1 MPASLRLEPLPSNFP
16 SLPHASEETAGMKFV
31 SALAATAILG
41 CGAAFGADPPATPS
55 ATPVKH
61 PSLKVCNKQADAK
74 QLTGPAR
81 AQFVKDC
88 HAGTPAHAPTGKK
101 S

>member
-1 MPASLRLEPLPSNFP
+1 
-16 SLPHASEETAGMKFV
+16 MKIIR
-31 SALAATAILG
+31 ALAAIGIVG
-41 CGAAFGADPPATPS
+41 CGAASAAEPPAAPS

-74 QLTGPAR
+74 QLTGSAR

-88 HAGTPAHAPTGKK
+88 HAGKT

>member
-1 MPASLRLEPLPSNFP
+1 MPPTDPEEAPMRVIAAVAAITIVACAS
-16 SLPHASEETAGMKFV
+16 V
-31 SALAATAILG
+31 LAAE
-41 CGAAFGADPPATPS
+41 PPAKPS

-74 QLTGPAR
+74 KLTGEAR

-88 HAGTPAHAPTGKK
+88 QAGKRP
-101 S
+101 

>member
-1 MPASLRLEPLPSNFP
+1 
-16 SLPHASEETAGMKFV
+16 MKIF
-31 SALAATAILG
+31 SALAAAAILG
-41 CGAAFGADPPATPS
+41 CGVVLAAEPPAAPS

-61 PSLKVCNKQADAK
+61 PSLKVCNRQADAK

-88 HAGTPAHAPTGKK
+88 RAGKT

>member
-1 MPASLRLEPLPSNFP
+1 MNTIPAFAAIAVL
-16 SLPHASEETAGMKFV
+16 ACGAV
-31 SALAATAILG
+31 AATELP
-41 CGAAFGADPPATPS
+41 AAPS
-55 ATPVKH
+55 ATPVKR
-61 PSLKVCNKQADAK
+61 PSLKVCNKQADAR

-88 HAGTPAHAPTGKK
+88 REGKSARAVSASPA

>member
-1 MPASLRLEPLPSNFP
+1 
-16 SLPHASEETAGMKFV
+16 MK
-31 SALAATAILG
+31 SATVLAAIAVFG
-41 CGAAFGADPPATPS
+41 CHLAAAADQPAAPT

-74 QLTGPAR
+74 QLAGDTR

-88 HAGTPAHAPTGKK
+88 HAGKTAGKVAAK
-101 S
+101 GS

>member
-1 MPASLRLEPLPSNFP
+1 
-16 SLPHASEETAGMKFV
+16 MKII
-31 SALAATAILG
+31 SALATAAILG
-41 CGAAFGADPPATPS
+41 CGAALAAEPPAAPS

-74 QLTGPAR
+74 QLAGPAR

-88 HAGTPAHAPTGKK
+88 RAGKT

>member
-1 MPASLRLEPLPSNFP
+1 
-16 SLPHASEETAGMKFV
+16 MKTV
-31 SALAATAILG
+31 TVLAAIAIVG
-41 CGAAFGADPPATPS
+41 CGVAAAADPPAAPT

-74 QLTGPAR
+74 QLTGDAR

-88 HAGTPAHAPTGKK
+88 HAGKASGRASGKTAESGSK
-101 S
+101 SS